1 MIKSK
6 ALEVNLASYYI
17 DVAVDSKYSVLED
30 VFSRYQGLME
40 GLNIFLKELSHPYK
54 NWQFIVKEA
63 RSYSL
68 DYFHFIYNHPRGPKA
83 AEIFIDI
90 FISVVESAAD
100 RNIKADAVDNLLL
113 FLNKIIKESGVNL
126 GRFLPVLDAA
136 FIRIRDFEDEQFFLF
151 VKSFYQIKKLARDLT
166 ETQPKDSF
174 RYDALNSLFIKYFKY
189 TYSYWLSV
197 PDPISWFQKEASEI
211 RSRKT
216 IDELTRDISHRL
228 IENYQRKLEKIASS
242 AETDSGKATAELLEF
257 PGYRQ
262 FIETYR
268 EMPQKLL
275 ESEAGSSK
283 GYQYKLLF
291 LLHLM
296 SISGLS
302 MIHEEVLAEISKTLE
317 WIIAH
322 ENYRDVQELIRQTF
336 TVLKDRTGRYPE
348 TALNC
353 VLNVGKGVYKTGD
366 IELVNY
372 FIDSVIELG
381 FQTPMIKGVGDD
393 WQIRVNRAHM
403 QNIRTWLEII
413 ELKPKWSTGLLS
425 ALVVNLA
432 LCGVFI
438 RDTDLFPRN
447 ITRFLNSDV
456 GPVYNLAKQLARL
469 FPVYFNDIG
478 AEGRLRDISTM
489 LDEITSRKDVLVHC
503 LRKQSHVESSNRTI
517 SFMEATLNFW
527 KTRDKKFIGPFVP
540 ETIYN
545 QIESTGQYIDGLFTV
560 FSKLGEKG
568 VVIPDDLL
576 GINEERLIRLLENVD
591 DVSDRDKERAK
602 LAVVF
607 YQLLHNKY
615 NLDFI
620 EMDNYLAQLDSH
632 AFPGIGEI
640 KAALAEPDSKKKLFK
655 LLDCLD
661 SLNRLILSSSF
672 YEAREDIYKKRH
684 IALNIPSMYG
694 SYHENKFDALGLVF
708 RIESLINVLFEEL
721 IEKIDLTLITKAIF
735 YQIYDRLRLFEKAL
749 KLDGISSFEL
759 ERQLDF
765 LLHSLEVKGFTFTQY
780 LDIFK
785 GFAQAVKNIIND
797 YYNNIHERNLN
808 RILSRLKTEEIL
820 PKYLPREDG
829 IPDPEKLKHRISEV
843 FFRERIALSLGLQ
856 QLDLFLSRILKI
868 LFDQSERL
876 SKYRLRLLLNYDPHN
891 AMTPIDEAKGKV
903 SGIIYL
909 GNKGLNM
916 VKLKKLGLPIPPG
929 FIITTEVFRCR
940 EIIDSYPPAEQNF
953 KEQIAYNIFS
963 LEKITGKT
971 FGDPSNPLLL
981 SVRSGSSISQPGMMD
996 SFLNVGINEEI
1007 AEGIAAK
1014 TGNAWFAWDNYRR
1027 FLQGYGMAF
1036 DLERDLF
1043 DAIIREFKQKK
1054 GVPYKRNFT
1063 GGQMRE
1069 VAFLYRDLVI
1079 DSGIEIQNAPFE
1091 QLRVIINKVFDSWES
1106 SKAKAYRK
1114 IMGISDD
1121 WGTAVTIQ
1129 AMVFGNILK
1138 ESGTGVFFTHNPR
1151 WSGDTLRL
1159 WGDFT
1164 LENQGEDVVSGLVKT
1179 LPISVFQQEIEKR
1192 ETDITLETHFPD
1204 IYTALRDWAKDLV
1217 YEKGWSPQ
1225 EIEFTFE
1232 GPSRDQ
1238 LYLLQTRDMAMRQ
1251 RKRALAFHFEG
1262 SQEEIFLGHGI
1273 GVSGGAMSGRI
1284 VFSLEEINNWRIK
1297 EPETSL
1303 ILVRSDTVPDDIR
1316 EIYAADG
1323 LLTGRGGLTSHA
1335 AVVAHRLG
1343 KTCVVGCGNL
1353 VCDESTKTS
1362 LFGEVMLS
1370 SGDYISIDGQEG
1382 SVYQGLIKI
1391 EENL

>member
-6 ALEVNLASYYI
+6 ALEVNLASYYV
-17 DVAVDSKYSVLED
+17 DVAIDPKYSVLED

-63 RSYSL
+63 RSFSL
-68 DYFHFIYNHPRGPKA
+68 DYFHFIYNHPKGPKA

-90 FISVVESAAD
+90 FIGVVESAAD

-113 FLNKIIKESGVNL
+113 FLHKIIKESGVNF
-126 GRFLPVLDAA
+126 GRFLPVLNTT
-136 FIRIRDFEDEQFFLF
+136 FIRIRDFEDEHFYLF
-151 VKSFYQIKKLARDLT
+151 VKSFYQIRTLAADLT
-166 ETQPKDSF
+166 ETQLKDSGRF
-174 RYDALNSLFIKYFKY
+174 DALNSLFIKYFQY

-216 IDELTRDISHRL
+216 IDELTRDISHRQ
-228 IENYQRKLEKIASS
+228 IKNYQRKLEKTAFR
-242 AETDSGKATAELLEF
+242 AETDSGKITAELLEF

-262 FIETYR
+262 FIDAYR
-268 EMPQKLL
+268 ETPQKLL
-275 ESEAGSSK
+275 ESESGSSR

-296 SISGLS
+296 NISGLS
-302 MIHEEVLAEISKTLE
+302 MIHEEALSEINKTLE

-336 TVLKDRTGRYPE
+336 TVLKERTGRYPE

-353 VLNVGKGVYKTGD
+353 VLNMGKGVYKTGD

-381 FQTPMIKGVGDD
+381 FQSPMIKGVGND
-393 WQIRVNRAHM
+393 WQIRVNRAHI

-527 KTRDKKFIGPFVP
+527 KTRDKKFIEPFVP
-540 ETIYN
+540 PTIYN
-545 QIESTGQYIDGLFTV
+545 QIESTGHYIDGLFTA
-560 FSKLGEKG
+560 FSKLEEKG
-568 VVIPDDLL
+568 IVIPDDLL
-576 GINEERLIRLLENVD
+576 GIKEGRVGRLLENVNE
-591 DVSDRDKERAK
+591 VSDRDKERVK
-602 LAVVF
+602 LAIVF
-607 YQLLHNKY
+607 YQLLHHKY

-620 EMDNYLAQLDSH
+620 EMDNYLARLDSQ
-632 AFPGIGEI
+632 AFPEIGVIQE
-640 KAALAEPDSKKKLFK
+640 ALAEPDSKKRLFK

-661 SLNRLILSSSF
+661 SLNRLILSSSS

-708 RIESLINVLFEEL
+708 RLESLINVLLEEL
-721 IEKIDLTLITKAIF
+721 IEKIDLALITKATF

-797 YYNNIHERNLN
+797 YYNNVHERNLN

-820 PKYLPREDG
+820 PKYLPRENG
-829 IPDPEKLKHRISEV
+829 ATDPEKLKHRISEV

-876 SKYRLRLLLNYDPHN
+876 SKYRLRLLLNYDPHI
-891 AMTPIDEAKGKV
+891 AMTPIDEVKGKV

-916 VKLKKLGLPIPPG
+916 VKLKKFGLPIPPG

-940 EIIDSYPPAEQNF
+940 ELIDSYPPAEQNF

-996 SFLNVGINEEI
+996 SFLNVGINEKI
-1007 AEGIAAK
+1007 AAGISAK

-1036 DLERDLF
+1036 DLERDQF
-1043 DAIIREFKQKK
+1043 DAIIGEFKQKT
-1054 GVPYKRNFT
+1054 GIPYKRNFT
-1063 GGQMRE
+1063 GEQMRE
-1069 VAFLYRDLVI
+1069 VAFMYRDLI
-1079 DSGIEIQNAPFE
+1079 RDSGIEIQNAPFE
-1091 QLRVIINKVFDSWES
+1091 QLWVIIKKVFDSWES

-1129 AMVFGNILK
+1129 TMVFGNISK
-1138 ESGTGVFFTHNPR
+1138 QSGTGVFFTHNPR

-1179 LPISVFQQEIEKR
+1179 LPISIFQQEIEKR

-1238 LYLLQTRDMAMRQ
+1238 LYLLQTREMAMRQ
-1251 RKRALAFHFEG
+1251 RKKTLAFHFAG
-1262 SQEEIFLGHGI
+1262 SQEEKFLAHGI

-1284 VFSLEEINNWRIK
+1284 VFSLEEINNWRFK

-1303 ILVRSDTVPDDIR
+1303 ILVRSDT
-1316 EIYAADG
+1316 
-1323 LLTGRGGLTSHA
+1323 
-1335 AVVAHRLG
+1335 
-1343 KTCVVGCGNL
+1343 
-1353 VCDESTKTS
+1353 
-1362 LFGEVMLS
+1362 
-1370 SGDYISIDGQEG
+1370 
-1382 SVYQGLIKI
+1382 
-1391 EENL
+1391 